1 MAGRGIEDGLQLPER
16 SERALKRLAHPRE
29 RALSSALD
37 LDDFQRLAKP
47 KLPKAVYGYVANG
60 AEAMVARDNNR
71 SAFQHWRMVTRV
83 LRDVSRRS
91 QATTLFGRR
100 YAAPFGIAPMG
111 ASAVVAYDADNRM
124 ARAAREAGI
133 AFVLSA
139 NSITPLEELARTN
152 PDAWFA
158 AYQSPDHAKIERM
171 LARVER
177 AGYDVYVLTV
187 DVPVGSNRVN
197 DKRAGYSMPLRPTP
211 KLTWDGLTHPRWLAG
226 TFGRTFLKRGV
237 PSIGNLEADHAV
249 GLFSREVAVIAG
261 HDDFAWREAELIR
274 KLWRGKFV
282 IKGLLSPEDARM
294 ARDLGADGIVVSN
307 HGGRQLDAAVS
318 PLEMLPSI
326 KAESGGMA
334 VLVDSGFR
342 HGTDVL
348 KALALGADF
357 VFVGRPFLFAAAVA
371 GEAGVQRAIG
381 ILSKEIDIDLA
392 LLGLDRVGNAGPETL
407 REAITPPRMGEPA

>member
-1 MAGRGIEDGLQLPER
+1 MAGREEKARSGLPER
-16 SERALKRLAHPRE
+16 SQRALARLKHPRE
-29 RALSSALD
+29 HLLSSALD
-37 LDDFQRLAKP
+37 LEDFQRLARR

-91 QATTLFGRR
+91 QETTLFGRR

-111 ASAVVAYDADNRM
+111 AAAVVTYDADNRM

-133 AFVLSA
+133 PFVLSA
-139 NSITPLEELARTN
+139 NSITPLEELARSN
-152 PDAWFA
+152 PAAWFA
-158 AYQSPDHAKIERM
+158 AYQSPDHSRIARM
-171 LARVER
+171 LARVEA
-177 AGYDVYVLTV
+177 AGIDTYVLTV

-211 KLTWDGLTHPRWLAG
+211 RLTLDGLSHPRWLAG
-226 TFGRTFLKRGV
+226 TFARTLLHRGV
-237 PSIGNLEADHAV
+237 PQISNLEADHRV

-261 HDDFAWREAELIR
+261 HDDFGWREAELIR
-274 KLWRGKFV
+274 KRWKGRFV
-282 IKGLLSPEDARM
+282 IKGLLSPEDARL
-294 ARDLGADGIVVSN
+294 ARELGADGIVVSN

-318 PLEMLPSI
+318 PLEVLPEV
-326 KAESGGMA
+326 KRASGDMA

-357 VFVGRPFLFAAAVA
+357 VLVGRPFLFAAAVA

-392 LLGLDRVGNAGPETL
+392 LLGLNGVAEAGPETL
-407 REAITPPRMGEPA
+407 KEAITPPRMGDTT

>member
-1 MAGRGIEDGLQLPER
+1 MSGREIAEEPALPER
-16 SERALKRLAHPRE
+16 SERALKRLANPRE
-29 RALSSALD
+29 RVLSSALD
-37 LDDFQRLAKP
+37 LSDFERLARP

-83 LRDVSRRS
+83 LRDVSRRT

-133 AFVLSA
+133 PYALSA
-139 NSITPLEELARTN
+139 NSITPLEEMARTN

-158 AYQSPDHAKIERM
+158 AYQSPDHRRIERM

-177 AGYDVYVLTV
+177 AGFDVYMLTV

-211 KLTWDGLTHPRWLAG
+211 RLTWDGLTHPRWLAG
-226 TFGRTFLKRGV
+226 TFGRTLMERGV
-237 PSIGNLEADHAV
+237 PSIVNLEADESI
-249 GLFSREVAVIAG
+249 GLFSTKVEAVAGYA
-261 HDDFAWREAELIR
+261 DFGWREAELIR
-274 KLWRGKFV
+274 RLWKGKFV
-282 IKGLLSPEDARM
+282 IKGLLSPEDAAL
-294 ARDLGADGIVVSN
+294 ARELGADGIVVSN

-318 PLEMLPSI
+318 PLDVLPAVKRASRD
-326 KAESGGMA
+326 MA

-357 VFVGRPFLFAAAVA
+357 VLIGRPFLFAAAVA

-392 LLGLDRVGNAGPETL
+392 LLGLNGVDEAGPEL
-407 REAITPPRMGEPA
+407 LHEAIAPPRMGEPA